1 MRRFTTIRTLLVLF
15 VLPGALV
22 VGTALPAL
30 AQAPTGML
38 RIGAEATLVAKG
50 AAVRVPI
57 RYRCSPD
64 TVVAD
69 LVVEV
74 RQRVGGNRLAV
85 GGGFPSST
93 LICDGQLHTVVVTV
107 TAQGENAFRRGPALV
122 QAFFQLCNEFECV
135 TLTASREVTVVRR

>member
-1 MRRFTTIRTLLVLF
+1 MRRFTTVRTLLVLF
-15 VLPGALV
+15 VVTGALV
-22 VGTALPAL
+22 VGTALPAV
-30 AQAPTGML
+30 AQAPTGTL

-64 TVVAD
+64 TAVAD
-69 LVVEV
+69 IVVEV

-85 GGGFPSST
+85 GGGSASN
-93 LICDGQLHTVVVTV
+93 LICDGEIHTVVVTV
-107 TAQGENAFRRGPALV
+107 TAQGESAFRRGPAFV
-122 QAFFQLCNEFECV
+122 QAFFQLCNEFECT